1 MSAYSLGPRAVYAAQ
16 RYSRELVESVW
27 SGWFYDHLLDVLK
40 NGTWREY
47 STEAYGR
54 PCRFEALRDFLAH
67 EDGLGW
73 PSVDE
78 TLAMIEVVRDC
89 PQALPPE
96 KNAPAGR
103 LQDWA
108 KDALIELERCGVT
121 RTAQPERQATRA
133 LNLAGTFAEAGDNQH
148 TLREG
153 GLDNVKTTTQGE
165 GGNSAAYL
173 AARMKKAGRDDL
185 LEQIGP
191 EKPYRSIRAAAIEA
205 GIIKPVPT
213 VRLVDD
219 PAKVAASIRRH
230 LSPEQ
235 VKALA
240 DALLSGHLRD

>member
-1 MSAYSLGPRAVYAAQ
+1 MSTYSLGPRAVYAAQ

-54 PCRFEALRDFLAH
+54 PCRFDALRDFLAH

-108 KDALIELERCGVT
+108 RDALIELEQCGVT
-121 RTAQPERQATRA
+121 RIAGAAAQAQPLAPINTPGPGRGNKTVANSHALTPANRVSSDSQERILRR
-133 LNLAGTFAEAGDNQH
+133 LARDAPEI
-148 TLREG
+148 
-153 GLDNVKTTTQGE
+153 LDRV
-165 GGNSAAYL
+165 
-173 AARMKKAGRDDL
+173 KAG
-185 LEQIGP
+185 EF
-191 EKPYRSIRAAAIEA
+191 KSARAAAIEA
-205 GIIKPVPT
+205 GIIRPVPT

-219 PAKVAASIRRH
+219 PAKVAKMIQKHWRQDQITN
-230 LSPEQ
+230 LIE
-235 VKALA
+235 
-240 DALLSGHLRD
+240 ALLQ